1 MRFHRSASKHGV
13 TSARTTHA
21 FENSITIADLDPDSE
36 PPKILIIGPD
46 QSGNLLELIALV
58 LADDE
63 LLVIHAMPLRSTFYS
78 LLPDPTE

>member
-1 MRFHRSASKHGV
+1 V
-13 TSARTTHA
+13 TSDRTLHA
-21 FENSITIADLDPDSE
+21 FENSISIADLDPDSE
-36 PPKILIIGPD
+36 PPKLLIIGPD

-63 LLVIHAMPLRSTFYS
+63 LLVIHAMRLRPTFYS

>member
-1 MRFHRSASKHGV
+1 MHSSRASL
-13 TSARTTHA
+13 SP
-21 FENSITIADLDPDSE
+21 DLDPDSE

-46 QSGNLLELIALV
+46 RSGNLLELIAIV

-63 LLVIHAMPLRSTFYS
+63 LLVIHAMPLPSTFYS